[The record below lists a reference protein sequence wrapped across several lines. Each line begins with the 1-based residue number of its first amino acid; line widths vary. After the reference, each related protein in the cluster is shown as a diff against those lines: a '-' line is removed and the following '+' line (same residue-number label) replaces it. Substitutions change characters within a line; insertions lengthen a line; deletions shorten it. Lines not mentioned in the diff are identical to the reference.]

1 MSFAFCTSWTRR
13 SSIHSISGTGFA
25 GRVFRLRPQYEGDAG
40 DAPRSMIAKL
50 PSIDATTRALI
61 NEIRGYELESIFYRE
76 LAERTPTPV
85 PQCFWNA
92 ADTDAGDY
100 MLILEDLEGY
110 SMGGQTADEV
120 DVDLVTA
127 LVREAARLHTTWW
140 NDDASLAR
148 ASLPDAE
155 GPELRAWMRVA
166 REGLPIWERTR
177 GGQYP
182 RKVVTKIMA
191 AMSDIERLAAT
202 AAEGATTLV
211 HGDYRLD
218 NVMYAP
224 NNLERP
230 PVVLD
235 WQLVRRGSGAYDLA
249 YLLSQS
255 VPTEQRRRHE
265 EAWLAL
271 YLEELDQPGYGED
284 RLRRDFAI
292 GLLQALA
299 IPVAAASATAQAKE
313 LMVDM
318 PPGSVLDGYE
328 TVVSAMEHLTS
339 LRSDRCVATIIDHD
353 ALRVL
358 DSRSRSLGR

>member
-1 MSFAFCTSWTRR
+1 MMRVMSPAIPRRTREITAAWLDEVLKDAEIEAPKVR
-13 SSIHSISGTGFA
+13 DLKVEQINLGTGFA

-50 PSIDATTRALI
+50 PSTDATTRALI
-61 NEIRGYELESIFYRE
+61 NEIRGYELESIFYRD

-85 PQCFWNA
+85 PRCFWNA
-92 ADTDAGDY
+92 ADTDTGDF

-110 SMGGQTADEV
+110 SVGGQTADEV

-182 RKVVTKIMA
+182 RKVVTQISA

-224 NNLERP
+224 DNLERP
-230 PVVLD
+230 LVVLD
-235 WQLVRRGSGAYDLA
+235 WQLVPGAR
-249 YLLSQS
+249 
-255 VPTEQRRRHE
+255 VPT
-265 EAWLAL
+265 
-271 YLEELDQPGYGED
+271 
-284 RLRRDFAI
+284 
-292 GLLQALA
+292 
-299 IPVAAASATAQAKE
+299 
-313 LMVDM
+313 
-318 PPGSVLDGYE
+318 
-328 TVVSAMEHLTS
+328 TS
-339 LRSDRCVATIIDHD
+339 RIC
-353 ALRVL
+353 
-358 DSRSRSLGR
+358 